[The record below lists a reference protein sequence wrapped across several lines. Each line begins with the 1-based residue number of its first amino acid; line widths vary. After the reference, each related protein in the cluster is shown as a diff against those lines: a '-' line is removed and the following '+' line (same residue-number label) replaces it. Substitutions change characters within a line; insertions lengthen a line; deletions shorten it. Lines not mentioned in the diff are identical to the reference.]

1 MSYQGISIREVL
13 DKINANTNGWYL
25 PEVQRQYVWGNRN
38 NSEDYVCLLLDS
50 LLQGYPIGGIVV
62 WENSA
67 KVPFRLF
74 LTDYASNKFN
84 KSVEEGRWGQS
95 KSLVYDGQQRLQTL
109 YSVLKYTF
117 NDRVLHYDLF
127 FDAKNA
133 NADETGFLFRNKDA
147 APELRYL
154 KLTELCSISCSEE
167 SEAKYTIE
175 DRLVPLYEND
185 KEKRS
190 IVRQNLNRLWDIF
203 VKDNEKQIAYFPIK
217 ASSPDTANEVF
228 RRLNIGGV
236 SLTSVELVLSKIKAK
251 YYDFEEKLWELSNKI
266 KKYDIEFSSEQLL
279 QLLYLLIKG
288 TIRVDDRYFKGTD
301 EELDLFNSKLEE
313 VEIPLLDFFNYLRS
327 EFNINHNYIIP
338 RWAAILPMII
348 YLIRRNEIN
357 HNYKWSDNYNDEHKK
372 QMKAVHQYFLS
383 SQILDW
389 NTQTMVNEFSRLA
402 TESAINQREFPL
414 SEIKAF
420 AVSKNRVGEL
430 NENNFTWQPW
440 FALKMLQP
448 GRAFNFTENKPHID
462 HIFPMNRGI
471 DDEMYQNEV
480 DVLWNFQILPAGVN
494 LYKWNKSPKEFLLAH
509 PELKEKFDFLP
520 NLENEVWNN
529 HIDFIQYRKN
539 LMIKYLKERY
549 DISLN
554 S

>member
-1 MSYQGISIREVL
+1 M
-13 DKINANTNGWYL
+13 
-25 PEVQRQYVWGNRN
+25 
-38 NSEDYVCLLLDS
+38 
-50 LLQGYPIGGIVV
+50 
-62 WENSA
+62 
-67 KVPFRLF
+67 
-74 LTDYASNKFN
+74 
-84 KSVEEGRWGQS
+84 
-95 KSLVYDGQQRLQTL
+95 
-109 YSVLKYTF
+109 
-117 NDRVLHYDLF
+117 
-127 FDAKNA
+127 
-133 NADETGFLFRNKDA
+133 
-147 APELRYL
+147 
-154 KLTELCSISCSEE
+154 TELCSISCSEE

-217 ASSPDTANEVF
+217 ANSPDTANEVF

-288 TIRVDDRYFKGTD
+288 IIRVDDRYFKGTD

-402 TESAINQREFPL
+402 TEAAKNQHEFPL

-430 NENNFTWQPW
+430 NESNFTWQPW

-462 HIFPMNRGI
+462 HIFPMNRGS
-471 DDEMYQNEV
+471 DDEIYQNEV

-494 LYKWNKSPKEFLLAH
+494 LYKWNKSPKEFLLSH
-509 PELKEKFDFLP
+509 PELKEKFDFIPDL
-520 NLENEVWNN
+520 NSEVWNN
-529 HIDFIQYRKN
+529 YIDFIQYRKN
-539 LMIKYLKERY
+539 LMIKYLEERY
-549 DISLN
+549 DISL
-554 S
+554 SA

>member
-1 MSYQGISIREVL
+1 MKKHIKIFDTTLRDGEQTPRVNLNAQEKLRIAKQLESLGVDVIEAGFAVASPGDFESVKLIAENIEKSTVTSLARAVKKDIEVASEAVKNAKKPRIHTFIATSPIHREY
-13 DKINANTNGWYL
+13 K
-25 PEVQRQYVWGNRN
+25 
-38 NSEDYVCLLLDS
+38 
-50 LLQGYPIGGIVV
+50 
-62 WENSA
+62 
-67 KVPFRLF
+67 
-74 LTDYASNKFN
+74 
-84 KSVEEGRWGQS
+84 
-95 KSLVYDGQQRLQTL
+95 
-109 YSVLKYTF
+109 LKMTKEQIL
-117 NDRVLHYDLF
+117 DRVKEMVSY
-127 FDAKNA
+127 AKSFI
-133 NADETGFLFRNKDA
+133 D
-147 APELRYL
+147 
-154 KLTELCSISCSEE
+154 
-167 SEAKYTIE
+167 
-175 DRLVPLYEND
+175 
-185 KEKRS
+185 
-190 IVRQNLNRLWDIF
+190 
-203 VKDNEKQIAYFPIK
+203 
-217 ASSPDTANEVF
+217 
-228 RRLNIGGV
+228 
-236 SLTSVELVLSKIKAK
+236 
-251 YYDFEEKLWELSNKI
+251 
-266 KKYDIEFSSEQLL
+266 DIEFSSEQLL

-301 EELDLFNSKLEE
+301 EELDLFNSKLED